1 MIPILKVKD
10 NDGNV
15 QTISVVAAPSVY
27 APHADSHGKSG
38 ADPITPDAI
47 DAAHKNHTHTAE
59 DLGAAKKN
67 HTHTAEDLG
76 AASKKHTHTADEVS
90 GVVNISNHHLWVKCR
105 YAEVLGAETSG
116 TNVIFGHSTTEIL
129 VSDAISV
136 NPHTGEISLVNAETV
151 LFPDLNGKA
160 QGKYVVL
167 AVHVVNGVV
176 DKWQSDNNKVVRKIS
191 ADATL
196 SEGSY
201 GSNNW
206 WDIDKYCTVSTAIEV
221 VGYVNDSD
229 ENAYPVDDDFLY
241 AYMGR
246 IGGKTGFNVLSESD
260 VLNTLSE
267 VTR

>member
-1 MIPILKVKD
+1 MIPILKVRD

-27 APHADSHGKSG
+27 APHGASHSKGGTDYIS
-38 ADPITPDAI
+38 PEAI
-47 DAAHKNHTHTAE
+47 DAARKNHTHTADE
-59 DLGAAKKN
+59 VGAAEKN
-67 HTHTAEDLG
+67 
-76 AASKKHTHTADEVS
+76 HTHTADEVS
-90 GVVNISNHHLWVKCR
+90 GVVNISNHHLWAKCR
-105 YAEVLGAETSG
+105 YVEVLGAERSG
-116 TNVIFGHSTTEIL
+116 TNVISGYSTTEIL

-176 DKWQSDNNKVVRKIS
+176 DKWQVDNNNVLIKVP

-196 SEGSY
+196 SKGSY

-206 WDIDKYCTVSTAIEV
+206 WDIDKYCTVNYALEV
-221 VGYVNDSD
+221 VGYVNDA
-229 ENAYPVDDDFLY
+229 EANAYPVDDDFLY

>member
-10 NDGNV
+10 NEGNV

-27 APHADSHGKSG
+27 SPHAESHGKSG
-38 ADPITPDAI
+38 KDPITPEAI
-47 DAAHKNHTHTAE
+47 GAAHKDHSHTTEEVGAADRDHTHTAE
-59 DLGAAKKN
+59 DV
-67 HTHTAEDLG
+67 G
-76 AASKKHTHTADEVS
+76 AASKKHTHTADEVY
-90 GVVNISNHHLWVKCR
+90 GVVNISNHHLWAKSHYV
-105 YAEVLGAETSG
+105 EVLGAERSG
-116 TNVIFGHSTTEIL
+116 TNVISGYSTTEIL

-176 DKWQSDNNKVVRKIS
+176 DKWQFDNNKVVHKIS

-206 WDIDKYCTVSTAIEV
+206 WNIDKYCTVSTAIEV
-221 VGYVNDSD
+221 VGYVNDA
-229 ENAYPVDDDFLY
+229 EANAYPVDDDFLY
-241 AYMGR
+241 VYMGR